1 MSIKMKT
8 IMGQLNIV
16 DGQWV
21 NEAPNALAVRE
32 PPSQRRVASR
42 KGDLFVVLDLRGH
55 DGQSLA
61 GHQLSQSLA
70 ETIRNV
76 YYQTPSS
83 MTASLRHAVT
93 AANAQLMAQA
103 DRTVGSEE
111 KTGAPSPLLAGVT
124 VVVVLGE
131 DVFIATVGPAVTYV
145 VTNGI
150 ATQFPES
157 SPWLGESASRV
168 ANAPALG
175 REAEA
180 PVQLFHASLRPGDA
194 VVMGDGRFAVQVSS
208 EEIEEAVA
216 FQSIEDALASLNQM
230 AGAHDCTALL
240 VENQA
245 VRAGAARVR
254 RSASAWK
261 AALSRRIT
269 ARVQPDEDIGRPAR
283 QRPAGFQETVPLGRW
298 LSTLGKGGLA
308 LLMMVWVGL
317 RTLLSRILP
326 NEAPEIPATRPIPA
340 DLADQDAVPA
350 LSLRGLRTVAFI
362 IPAVVLI
369 VVAIT
374 YWQRGIAQENEYVS
388 LMENAQAA
396 FLQALDA
403 NDDQRARDWL
413 GQADDSLTRAKAIR
427 PDEAAGDELWMS
439 IVQYRDKVDRV
450 ERLYWV
456 GSLRMYDN
464 PLTQLRRV
472 ISDGLDLY
480 VLDTGA
486 DQVYH
491 HRLDDMGDSL
501 RPDAGDPVLVQ
512 RAQQVATTVVGE
524 IIDMTWMPVSTNRQ
538 TSGLLI
544 LEGEGLLEYSPK
556 WNLTAVPIVGTEGWI
571 LPVAVAG
578 YDGNL
583 YILDPQAGQIL
594 RYVPGP
600 DGYTTPPEHYLSPD
614 LKDILVGGID
624 MAIDGFIYV
633 LYADGTVRKF
643 EGGAPAP
650 FEIMGIDRPLSNPT
664 AIYTGPDHLV
674 GFVYIADAG
683 NQRIVQLHKDGRFV
697 RQIKPREDESIPFD
711 SLKSIFV
718 DESAN
723 KLYFLDNHS
732 LYIANI
738 PPVQ

>member
-1 MSIKMKT
+1 
-8 IMGQLNIV
+8 
-16 DGQWV
+16 
-21 NEAPNALAVRE
+21 
-32 PPSQRRVASR
+32 
-42 KGDLFVVLDLRGH
+42 
-55 DGQSLA
+55 
-61 GHQLSQSLA
+61 
-70 ETIRNV
+70 
-76 YYQTPSS
+76 
-83 MTASLRHAVT
+83 
-93 AANAQLMAQA
+93 
-103 DRTVGSEE
+103 
-111 KTGAPSPLLAGVT
+111 
-124 VVVVLGE
+124 
-131 DVFIATVGPAVTYV
+131 
-145 VTNGI
+145 
-150 ATQFPES
+150 
-157 SPWLGESASRV
+157 
-168 ANAPALG
+168 
-175 REAEA
+175 
-180 PVQLFHASLRPGDA
+180 
-194 VVMGDGRFAVQVSS
+194 VSS

-230 AGAHDCTALL
+230 ADAHDCTALL

-269 ARVQPDEDIGRPAR
+269 TPVQPDEDIGRPAR

-326 NEAPEIPATRPIPA
+326 NEPPEIPAKRTMPTDA
-340 DLADQDAVPA
+340 TGQDAVPA
-350 LSLRGLRTVAFI
+350 LSQRGLRTVAFI

-388 LMENAQAA
+388 LMEHAQAA
-396 FLQALDA
+396 FQQALNA
-403 NDDQRARDWL
+403 NDDQRARDL
-413 GQADDSLTRAKAIR
+413 LAQADDSFTRAKAIR

-450 ERLYWV
+450 ERLYWI
-456 GSLRMYDN
+456 GSLRTYDN

-480 VLDTGA
+480 VLDTGT
-486 DQVYH
+486 DRVYQ
-491 HRLDDMGDSL
+491 HRLDDVGDSL
-501 RPDAGDPVLVQ
+501 WSDEDDPVLVQ
-512 RAQQVATTVVGE
+512 RAQQVGTTVVGE
-524 IIDMTWMPVSTNRQ
+524 IIDTTWMPASTNRQ

-556 WNLTAVPIVGTEGWI
+556 WNPTAVPIVGTEGWV

-578 YDGNL
+578 YAGNL

-600 DGYTTPPEHYLSPD
+600 DGYTAPPEQYLSPH
-614 LKDILVGGID
+614 LKDILVGAID

-633 LYADGTVRKF
+633 LYADGTVRKL
-643 EGGAPAP
+643 EDGVPAP

-664 AIYTGPDHLV
+664 AIYTGPDPLV
-674 GFVYIADAG
+674 RFIYIADAG
-683 NQRIVQLHKDGRFV
+683 NQRIVQLDKDGRFV
-697 RQIKPREDESIPFD
+697 RQIKPREEESAPFD

-718 DESAN
+718 DELAN
-723 KLYFLDNHS
+723 KLYFLDDQS

>member
-1 MSIKMKT
+1 MSIEMKT
-8 IMGQLNIV
+8 LMGQLNIV
-16 DGQWV
+16 GGQWV

-55 DGQSLA
+55 DGRSLA
-61 GHQLSQSLA
+61 GHQLSQSLV

-76 YYQTPSS
+76 YYQTSSS

-103 DRTVGSEE
+103 DRTGGHQE
-111 KTGAPSPLLAGVT
+111 KTGAPSHLLAGVT
-124 VVVVLGE
+124 ALVVLDE

-145 VTNGI
+145 VTDGI

-157 SPWLGESASRV
+157 SPWLGESASGV

-175 REAEA
+175 REAEV

-194 VVMGDGRFAVQVSS
+194 VVMGDGRFAVQVSC
-208 EEIEEAVA
+208 EEIEEATA
-216 FQSIEDALASLNQM
+216 FQSIEGALANLDRM
-230 AGAHDCTALL
+230 VGAHDCTALL

-269 ARVQPDEDIGRPAR
+269 TPVQPDEDSGRPVR
-283 QRPAGFQETVPLGRW
+283 QRPAGFQEAALLGRW
-298 LSTLGKGGLA
+298 LTTLGKGGLA

-326 NEAPEIPATRPIPA
+326 NEPPEIPVRRPMPA
-340 DLADQDAVPA
+340 DLTGQDAVPA
-350 LSLRGLRTVAFI
+350 LSQRGLRTVAFI

-374 YWQRGIAQENEYVS
+374 YWQRGIAQENEYAS
-388 LMENAQAA
+388 LMGDAQAD
-396 FLQALDA
+396 FQQALNA
-403 NDDQRARDWL
+403 TDDQRAREL
-413 GQADDSLTRAKAIR
+413 LSQADDSLTRAKAIR
-427 PDEAAGDELWMS
+427 PDETVGDELWMS
-439 IVQYRDKVDRV
+439 IVQYRDKIDRV
-450 ERLYWV
+450 ERLYWM
-456 GSLRMYDN
+456 GSLRTYDN

-486 DQVYH
+486 DHVYH
-491 HRLDDMGDSL
+491 HRLDDLGDSL

-524 IIDMTWMPVSTNRQ
+524 IIDMTWMPASTNGQ
-538 TSGLLI
+538 TSSLLI
-544 LEGEGLLEYSPK
+544 LEGEGLLEYSTK
-556 WNLTAVPIVGTEGWI
+556 WNLTAVPIIDTEGWV

-578 YDGNL
+578 YAGNL

-594 RYVPGP
+594 RYVASP
-600 DGYTTPPEHYLSPD
+600 DGYTTPPEHYFPPQ
-614 LKDILVGGID
+614 LKDMLAGGID
-624 MAIDGFIYV
+624 MAVDGFIYV

-643 EGGAPAP
+643 EGGAPSP
-650 FEIMGIDRPLSNPT
+650 FEITGIDRPLSNPT

-674 GFVYIADAG
+674 RFVYIADAG
-683 NQRIVQLHKDGRFV
+683 NQRIVQLDKDGRFV
-697 RQIKPREDESIPFD
+697 RQIKSREEESVSFD

-723 KLYFLDNHS
+723 KLYFLDGHS